1 MKAVSDPFLVSLKD
15 IFGQTDLSQ
24 FPGIFYVVLLTSIIF
39 ILFFARIIELHLLKI
54 RAEYIPDDVLQM
66 NKPFHVSK
74 DKWNTIQEK
83 ARIHKADRDEFCSRI
98 NSMKS
103 IMSLTDRSIVRTK
116 N

>member
-1 MKAVSDPFLVSLKD
+1 MKAISGPFLVSLKD

-24 FPGIFYVVLLTSIIF
+24 SPEVFYLVLSTLIILIFFMAGKIM
-39 ILFFARIIELHLLKI
+39 LHLLKTK
-54 RAEYIPDDVLQM
+54 AVYIPDDVLQM

-74 DKWNTIQEK
+74 DKWNIIQEK
-83 ARIHKADRDEFCSRI
+83 ACINKTDQDEFCSCI

-103 IMSLTDRSIVRTK
+103 IISLTDRSIVRSK